1 MVDEL
6 VFVII
11 IACSTTFTNG
21 VDQSLTIITSTGG
34 ARARWNLW
42 MMVGHAW
49 SPYHRS
55 PHYRFE
61 KVFLNYHS
69 WTATMYLPPTA
80 IAIKKSV

>member
-42 MMVGHAW
+42 MMVGHGVPITGHHIIGLRK
-49 SPYHRS
+49 SS
-55 PHYRFE
+55 
-61 KVFLNYHS
+61 LIIILGQQQC
-69 WTATMYLPPTA
+69 TYLPLP
-80 IAIKKSV
+80 